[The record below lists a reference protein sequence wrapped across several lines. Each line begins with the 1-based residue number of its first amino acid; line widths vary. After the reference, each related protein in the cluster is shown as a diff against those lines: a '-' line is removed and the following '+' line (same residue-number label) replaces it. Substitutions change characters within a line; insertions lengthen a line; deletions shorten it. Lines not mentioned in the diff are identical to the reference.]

1 MKSAGNNSGDQFA
14 VLLTDFIP
22 RIGTKCG
29 FITRTPMSFLN
40 WFSGKSSQA
49 HKSAATEGQK
59 RAGLTGRDKSASPAS
74 VPQRL
79 SAEPSTPAEAGKIK
93 RHARRE
99 QLYVAIREAMTRAG
113 VLSASYKFK
122 VLSLDQRGNEF
133 IVMMDLA
140 KAFNGQPEQLGEIET
155 LIMQNARARFEITV
169 PAVYW
174 RMDEMAI
181 VSKPAPLSANDA
193 VQTAALHV
201 NAAAAP
207 AKPPAPRYEPIQAD
221 EVAAFKQALLAA
233 SAEGSVAAPEKG
245 VKVKSGPRSPRSYT
259 LLTGFEDTEMPES
272 NSSPALSS
280 TQYGD
285 LM

>member
-1 MKSAGNNSGDQFA
+1 
-14 VLLTDFIP
+14 
-22 RIGTKCG
+22 
-29 FITRTPMSFLN
+29 
-40 WFSGKSSQA
+40 
-49 HKSAATEGQK
+49 
-59 RAGLTGRDKSASPAS
+59 
-74 VPQRL
+74 
-79 SAEPSTPAEAGKIK
+79 
-93 RHARRE
+93 
-99 QLYVAIREAMTRAG
+99 

-155 LIMQNARARFEITV
+155 LIVQNARARFEITV

-174 RMDEMAI
+174 RMDEMI
-181 VSKPAPLSANDA
+181 TVSKPAPLAAHDA
-193 VQTAALHV
+193 VQTASLH
-201 NAAAAP
+201 AASAASAP
-207 AKPPAPRYEPIQAD
+207 VKPPAPRYEPFQAD

-233 SAEGSVAAPEKG
+233 SAEGHVAAPEKG

-285 LM
+285 LI

>member
-22 RIGTKCG
+22 RIDRKCV
-29 FITRTPMSFLN
+29 FITRTHMSFLN
-40 WFSGKSSQA
+40 WFSGKSSQTR
-49 HKSAATEGQK
+49 KPAANEGQK
-59 RAGLTGRDKSASPAS
+59 RASPTGRDKSSSPAS

-79 SAEPSTPAEAGKIK
+79 SPEGGTPAETGKLK

-140 KAFNGQPEQLGEIET
+140 KAYSGQPEQLGEIET
-155 LIMQNARARFEITV
+155 LIVQNAKARFEITV

-174 RMDEMAI
+174 RMDEVAA
-181 VSKPAPLSANDA
+181 VRKPSLGAHDA

-201 NAAAAP
+201 SGVAISAP
-207 AKPPAPRYEPIQAD
+207 VKPSAPRYEPIQAD

-233 SAEGSVAAPEKG
+233 SAQGPVAAPENG
-245 VKVKSGPRSPRSYT
+245 VKVKSGPRSYT

-272 NSSPALSS
+272 ASSPALSS

-285 LM
+285 LV

>member
-1 MKSAGNNSGDQFA
+1 
-14 VLLTDFIP
+14 
-22 RIGTKCG
+22 
-29 FITRTPMSFLN
+29 MSFLN
-40 WFSGKSSQA
+40 WFSGKSSQSP
-49 HKSAATEGQK
+49 KFAANEGQR
-59 RAGLTGRDKSASPAS
+59 RAGATGRDRSSPAS
-74 VPQRL
+74 VPSRL
-79 SAEPSTPAEAGKIK
+79 PTEGATPAETGKLK

-155 LIMQNARARFEITV
+155 LIVQNARARFEITV

-174 RMDEMAI
+174 RMDEMIA
-181 VSKPAPLSANDA
+181 VSKPAPLSAHDA
-193 VQTAALHV
+193 AQPASQG
-201 NAAAAP
+201 NAAAPAP

-233 SAEGSVAAPEKG
+233 SAEGPAVAPEKG
-245 VKVKSGPRSPRSYT
+245 VKVTSGPRSPRSYT

-272 NSSPALSS
+272 NSPALSS

-285 LM
+285 LI

>member
-14 VLLTDFIP
+14 VLLTDIIP
-22 RIGTKCG
+22 RIGRKCE
-29 FITRTPMSFLN
+29 FITRTHMSFFN
-40 WFSGKSSQA
+40 WLSGKPSQA
-49 HKSAATEGQK
+49 HKTAAAEGQK
-59 RAGLTGRDKSASPAS
+59 RAGPTGRDKPSSPAS

-79 SAEPSTPAEAGKIK
+79 SAEPATPAEAGKLK

-155 LIMQNARARFEITV
+155 LIVQNAKARFEITV

-174 RMDEMAI
+174 RMDEMI
-181 VSKPAPLSANDA
+181 TVSKPAPLSAHDA
-193 VQTAALHV
+193 AQPASQG
-201 NAAAAP
+201 NATAP
-207 AKPPAPRYEPIQAD
+207 APVKPPAPRYEPIQAD

-233 SAEGSVAAPEKG
+233 SAEGPAAAPEKG
-245 VKVKSGPRSPRSYT
+245 VKVTSGPRSPRSYT

-272 NSSPALSS
+272 NSPALSS

-285 LM
+285 LV

>member
-1 MKSAGNNSGDQFA
+1 
-14 VLLTDFIP
+14 
-22 RIGTKCG
+22 
-29 FITRTPMSFLN
+29 MSFFN
-40 WFSGKSSQA
+40 WFSGKPRQP
-49 HKSAATEGQK
+49 HKSAAIEGQG
-59 RAGLTGRDKSASPAS
+59 RANPGGRDKSSSPLS

-79 SAEPSTPAEAGKIK
+79 SAENATPAEAGKVK

-140 KAFNGQPEQLGEIET
+140 KAFGGQPEQLGEIEA
-155 LIMQNARARFEITV
+155 LIVQNAKARFEITV

-174 RMDEMAI
+174 RMDEVAA
-181 VSKPAPLSANDA
+181 VSKPALISHDA
-193 VQTAALHV
+193 VKTAAVHV
-201 NAAAAP
+201 ETAAP
-207 AKPPAPRYEPIQAD
+207 AKPRYEPIQAD

-233 SAEGSVAAPEKG
+233 SAHGPATVAENG
-245 VKVKSGPRSPRSYT
+245 VKVKSGPRSYT
-259 LLTGFEDTEMPES
+259 LLTGFEDTEMPPES
-272 NSSPALSS
+272 ISSPALSS

-285 LM
+285 LN

>member
-1 MKSAGNNSGDQFA
+1 
-14 VLLTDFIP
+14 
-22 RIGTKCG
+22 
-29 FITRTPMSFLN
+29 MSFLN
-40 WFSGKSSQA
+40 WFSGKPSQA
-49 HKSAATEGQK
+49 HKSAANDAQK
-59 RAGLTGRDKSASPAS
+59 RAGQKSLPPAS

-79 SAEPSTPAEAGKIK
+79 SADNATPAEAGKLK

-140 KAFNGQPEQLGEIET
+140 KAFNGQPEQLGDIET
-155 LIMQNARARFEITV
+155 LIIQNARARFEITV

-174 RMDEMAI
+174 RMDEMII
-181 VSKPAPLSANDA
+181 VSKPAPLTAHDA
-193 VQTAALHV
+193 VQTASLPAS
-201 NAAAAP
+201 AAAAPAP

-233 SAEGSVAAPEKG
+233 SAEGPIAAPEKG
-245 VKVKSGPRSPRSYT
+245 VKVKSGLRSPRSYT

>member
-1 MKSAGNNSGDQFA
+1 
-14 VLLTDFIP
+14 
-22 RIGTKCG
+22 
-29 FITRTPMSFLN
+29 MSFLN
-40 WFSGKSSQA
+40 WFSGKSRQA
-49 HKSAATEGQK
+49 NKAASHEGSR
-59 RAGLTGRDKSASPAS
+59 RANAAGRDKSPAPAP

-79 SAEPSTPAEAGKIK
+79 SPETATPAEAGKLK

-140 KAFNGQPEQLGEIET
+140 KAFGGQPEQLGEIET
-155 LIMQNARARFEITV
+155 LIVQNAKARFEITV

-174 RMDEMAI
+174 RMDEVAALR
-181 VSKPAPLSANDA
+181 KPGLSTHDA
-193 VQTAALHV
+193 VQTAALHAD
-201 NAAAAP
+201 AAAATSAP
-207 AKPPAPRYEPIQAD
+207 AKPAAPRYEPIQAD

-233 SAEGSVAAPEKG
+233 SAEGPAAAPEKG
-245 VKVKSGPRSPRSYT
+245 VKVKSGPRAPRLPHSYT
-259 LLTGFEDTEMPES
+259 LLTGFEDTEMHES
-272 NSSPALSS
+272 PSSPALST

-285 LM
+285 LI

>member
-1 MKSAGNNSGDQFA
+1 
-14 VLLTDFIP
+14 
-22 RIGTKCG
+22 
-29 FITRTPMSFLN
+29 MSFFN
-40 WFSGKSSQA
+40 WFSAKSSRP
-49 HKSAATEGQK
+49 HKSAAVEGQR
-59 RAGLTGRDKSASPAS
+59 RASSTGRDKSSSPLS
-74 VPQRL
+74 VPPPRL
-79 SAEPSTPAEAGKIK
+79 PGDGATSAEAGKTK

-140 KAFNGQPEQLGEIET
+140 KAFGGQPEQLGEIET
-155 LIMQNARARFEITV
+155 LIVQNAKARFDITV

-174 RMDEMAI
+174 RMDEVAA
-181 VSKPAPLSANDA
+181 VSKPAPSAHDA
-193 VQTAALHV
+193 GQTAAPHADAAAAT
-201 NAAAAP
+201 AAAAP
-207 AKPPAPRYEPIQAD
+207 AKPAPRYEPIQAD

-233 SAEGSVAAPEKG
+233 SAEGPAVAPEKG
-245 VKVKSGPRSPRSYT
+245 VKVKSGPRAPRLPHSYT
-259 LLTGFEDTEMPES
+259 LLTGFEDTEMPPES

-285 LM
+285 LN

>member
-1 MKSAGNNSGDQFA
+1 
-14 VLLTDFIP
+14 
-22 RIGTKCG
+22 
-29 FITRTPMSFLN
+29 MSFFN
-40 WFSGKSSQA
+40 WFSGKSSQVP
-49 HKSAATEGQK
+49 KSAAHEGQK
-59 RAGLTGRDKSASPAS
+59 RAALTGRDKSSSPAS

-79 SAEPSTPAEAGKIK
+79 SAEAATPAEAGKLK

-155 LIMQNARARFEITV
+155 LIVQNARARFEITV

-181 VSKPAPLSANDA
+181 ISKPAPLSANDA
-193 VQTAALHV
+193 VPTAALQA
-201 NAAAAP
+201 NAAP
-207 AKPPAPRYEPIQAD
+207 APVKPPAPRYEPIQAD

-233 SAEGSVAAPEKG
+233 SAEGPVVPPEKG

-272 NSSPALSS
+272 NSPALSS

-285 LM
+285 LI

>member
-1 MKSAGNNSGDQFA
+1 
-14 VLLTDFIP
+14 
-22 RIGTKCG
+22 
-29 FITRTPMSFLN
+29 
-40 WFSGKSSQA
+40 
-49 HKSAATEGQK
+49 
-59 RAGLTGRDKSASPAS
+59 
-74 VPQRL
+74 L
-79 SAEPSTPAEAGKIK
+79 SAEPATPAEAGKVK

-140 KAFNGQPEQLGEIET
+140 KAFGGQPEQLGEIET
-155 LIMQNARARFEITV
+155 LIVQNAKARFEITV

-174 RMDEMAI
+174 RMDEVAA
-181 VSKPAPLSANDA
+181 VRKPALSTHDA

-201 NAAAAP
+201 DAAAAAAP
-207 AKPPAPRYEPIQAD
+207 AKPAPRYEPIQAD

-233 SAEGSVAAPEKG
+233 SAQGPAAAPEKG
-245 VKVKSGPRSPRSYT
+245 VKVKSGPRSYT
-259 LLTGFEDTEMPES
+259 LLTGFEDTEMPPES
-272 NSSPALSS
+272 ISSPALSS

-285 LM
+285 LN